1 MGRAMA
7 QNANSA
13 TPVPRKKSRGPSA
26 VLLLLLVAGAGA
38 GWLLARNHSSAAAEQ
53 SVQPR
58 VKSLLHLE
66 TFTVNLADADQRGF
80 LRIGMD
86 LGLGQSPKAGHEPA
100 IAPVRDVIIEVLSA
114 QTSQDLLTAAGK
126 RQMKEHIRTELQ
138 SRVPDLN
145 VEEIYFTEFLVQR

>member
-13 TPVPRKKSRGPSA
+13 MPAPAKKSRGASA
-26 VLLLLLVAGAGA
+26 VILLLLIAGAGG
-38 GWLLARNHSSAAAEQ
+38 GWMIARSHGSATEDA
-53 SVQPR
+53 SPQPK

-86 LGLGQSPKAGHEPA
+86 LGLAQATKPGHEPA
-100 IAPVRDVIIEVLSA
+100 VAPARDAIIEVLSA
-114 QTSQDLLTAAGK
+114 QTSQDLLTPAGK
-126 RQMKEHIRTELQ
+126 RQMKEHIRAELQ
-138 SRVPDLN
+138 SRVPDLQ